1 LVCTLVRLESWSV
14 CGLACE
20 PYKPGQV
27 FLIRFFPV
35 ETFSPESERCGYPIP
50 LIIFA
55 DSCWIEKEVRDQAAV
70 SAAWVRILVLLG
82 TIASD
87 REFVLEARVDE
98 LSSNWIASPISR
110 FKLSLLLLCS
120 IYQQDCLSAIVV
132 NLQLLLLL
140 SDH

>member
-1 LVCTLVRLESWSV
+1 
-14 CGLACE
+14 
-20 PYKPGQV
+20 
-27 FLIRFFPV
+27 
-35 ETFSPESERCGYPIP
+35 
-50 LIIFA
+50 
-55 DSCWIEKEVRDQAAV
+55 VRDQAAV